1 MELNIRIYDKCK
13 YEEDSKVIKDV
24 NITGIVSLEVKEI
37 PASEILR
44 ETDGSCFD
52 YNKYTILTS
61 DNGDISRYRN
71 CYVDIFRLD

>member
-13 YEEDSKVIKDV
+13 YEEDSKVIADV
-24 NITGIVSLEVKEI
+24 HFTGITSLEVKEI

-52 YNKYTILTS
+52 YNKYTVLIFE
-61 DNGDISRYRN
+61 NGKTNTYRN
-71 CYVDIFRLD
+71 CYVDMFRIG